1 MLKKYVVA
9 LVVLA
14 LSAGNARSQT
24 IGQLLEQLSLDVQ
37 KLSELKTIL
46 NDMYTDYAIVNKG
59 YTDIKN
65 IAEGNFNLHK
75 LFLDGL
81 LLVSPAVRNYPRVP
95 AIIDAEYSIVS
106 EYKAATTR
114 AVAGGHFTPEEL
126 TYLGNTYSL
135 LFQRSE
141 QCIESLTMVMTDNQL
156 RLSDD
161 GRIQTIDRIYADI
174 TGQLRFLRQFDN
186 AVSLQAIQRLKA
198 AGDVSTLQ
206 KIYGI
211 TN

>member
-1 MLKKYVVA
+1 MLKKYWMA
-9 LVVLA
+9 LLLLMLGV
-14 LSAGNARSQT
+14 SPARSQT

-46 NDMYTDYAIVNKG
+46 QDMYTDYAIVNKG
-59 YTDIKN
+59 YTDIRN
-65 IAEGNFNLHK
+65 IAEDNFKLHQ
-75 LFLDGL
+75 LFLDAL
-81 LLVSPAVRNYPRVP
+81 LVVSPAVRNYPRVQS
-95 AIIDAEYSIVS
+95 IIEAEYQIVS
-106 EYKAATTR
+106 EYKTATARAA
-114 AVAGGHFTPEEL
+114 AGHFTPEEVS
-126 TYLGNTYSL
+126 YLGTTYDR
-135 LFQRSE
+135 LFQRSK

-161 GRIQTIDRIYADI
+161 GRIQTIDRIYEDI

-211 TN
+211 KN

>member
-1 MLKKYVVA
+1 MLKKCVVA
-9 LVVLA
+9 LIVLA

-59 YTDIKN
+59 YTDIRN

-95 AIIDAEYSIVS
+95 AIIDAEYSIVR
-106 EYKAATTR
+106 EYKTATAR
-114 AVAGGHFTPEEL
+114 AIAGGHFTPEEL

-135 LFQRSE
+135 LFRRSAE
-141 QCIESLTMVMTDNQL
+141 CIESLTMVMTDNQL

-174 TGQLRFLRQFDN
+174 TGQLKFLRQFDN

>member
-1 MLKKYVVA
+1 
-9 LVVLA
+9 
-14 LSAGNARSQT
+14 
-24 IGQLLEQLSLDVQ
+24 
-37 KLSELKTIL
+37 
-46 NDMYTDYAIVNKG
+46 
-59 YTDIKN
+59 
-65 IAEGNFNLHK
+65 
-75 LFLDGL
+75 
-81 LLVSPAVRNYPRVP
+81 VRNYPRVQS
-95 AIIDAEYSIVS
+95 IIGAEYSILS
-106 EYKAATTR
+106 EYKTATARAAASGR
-114 AVAGGHFTPEEL
+114 FTPEEL
-126 TYLGNTYSL
+126 AYLSTTYSR

-161 GRIQTIDRIYADI
+161 GRIQTIDRVYEDI

-198 AGDVSTLQ
+198 AGDVTTLQ